1 MIGPTEIR
9 RTQKILGQPYDD
21 ETIEELYQEINEELG
36 DYFDEVHLQLMEKWW
51 KEHPEVRH
59 GMQTPE
65 CTMETWPKARE
76 IAIEWARE
84 EYINGPL
91 REYYAKHPEP
101 FGGEEDDRWVPEDD
115 EEDTNDPDNWAR
127 EERDHP
133 F

>member
-1 MIGPTEIR
+1 MITPSDIR
-9 RTQKILGQPYDD
+9 MVQKTLGQPYDD
-21 ETIEELYQEINEELG
+21 DTVKELYLDACDDFT
-36 DYFDEVHLQLMEKWW
+36 DYFSELHLGLMEKWW

-65 CTMETWPKARE
+65 CTMATSGRAAQ
-76 IAIEWARE
+76 IAEEWVRE

-101 FGGEEDDRWVPEDD
+101 FGGEEDDRWVPEEDEDD
-115 EEDTNDPDNWAR
+115 LNDPDNWAR
-127 EERDHP
+127 EEQQYL